1 MGRAVA
7 RQGADRTICRLLGLG
22 VLVVFALVAFTPLPN
37 LIAKALSIPPV
48 VAPADAVIVLA
59 GGGVSRQGMLS
70 SVSFRRSVHGIVLH
84 REGWAPLLVLSGGEA
99 EGRLRAALAGR
110 LKVPADAILT
120 VAPGYT
126 TREEAA
132 RIDRLLRPRGVRK
145 ILLVTDGPHMARA
158 KALFERVG
166 FEVLPAPA
174 LDGTGSARK
183 PRGRLEL
190 FLGTLQELAALQ
202 YYRLAGFL

>member
-1 MGRAVA
+1 MDRAAA
-7 RQGADRTICRLLGLG
+7 RQGVSRTICRLLGLG
-22 VLVVFALVAFTPLPN
+22 VIVVLALVAFTPLPN
-37 LIAKALSIPPV
+37 LIAKALSIPSI

-59 GGGVSRQGMLS
+59 GGGVSRGVLS

-84 REGWAPLLVLSGGEA
+84 REGWAPLLILSGGDA
-99 EGRLRAALAGR
+99 EGRLRAALARR

-120 VAPGYT
+120 VAPGHT

-145 ILLVTDGPHMARA
+145 ILLVTDAPHMARA